1 MRNCATVLPI
11 KVFSI
16 YKSVFLLGY
25 SNGYWHVQKEASD
38 SRSRNQSWQT
48 ATSTDAVMITFQQ
61 TMLQMTSNFLQTQQ
75 KVMLAYLQGKSVHPS
90 QHAQW
95 LPMPLQKPDMPLQP
109 IQPAMDF
116 RLPGAVQLNLEE
128 IATTSAAQETVNPCA
143 SDPESDNTPS
153 FANTNVVCD
162 APAHPVRSTDEL
174 IAMFIELVSERT
186 GYPSEMLDPA
196 LDLESDLG
204 IDSIKRVEIFSNF
217 KRLLPDGMQEAL
229 EGDLEELGGLRTLEA
244 ISDWIRKLPI
254 ATQAEVTNYASD
266 GA

>member
-1 MRNCATVLPI
+1 M
-11 KVFSI
+11 
-16 YKSVFLLGY
+16 
-25 SNGYWHVQKEASD
+25 QKEASD
-38 SRSRNQSWQT
+38 SRIRNQSWQT

-95 LPMPLQKPDMPLQP
+95 LPMPFSKPDMPLQKPDMPLQP

-116 RLPGAVQLNLEE
+116 RLPGAVQVNLEE
-128 IATTSAAQETVNPCA
+128 TATASAAQETVNPGG
-143 SDPESDNTPS
+143 SDPENGNTPS
-153 FANTNVVCD
+153 FASTNVVCD

-254 ATQAEVTNYASD
+254 AAQAEVTNDASD

>member
-1 MRNCATVLPI
+1 M
-11 KVFSI
+11 
-16 YKSVFLLGY
+16 
-25 SNGYWHVQKEASD
+25 QKEASD
-38 SRSRNQSWQT
+38 SRIRNQSWQT

-95 LPMPLQKPDMPLQP
+95 LPMPLQQPAVPLQSNQAA
-109 IQPAMDF
+109 IVF
-116 RLPGAVQLNLEE
+116 RSPGAVQVQVEE
-128 IATTSAAQETVNPCA
+128 TATASAAQETATASAARETVNPGS
-143 SDPESDNTPS
+143 SDPENGNTPS
-153 FANTNVVCD
+153 FANTNVVSD
-162 APAHPVRSTDEL
+162 APAPRVRTTDEL

-186 GYPSEMLDPA
+186 GYPPEMLDPA

-217 KRLLPDGMQEAL
+217 KRALPEGMQEAL

-244 ISDWIRKLPI
+244 ISDWIRKLPM
-254 ATQAEVTNYASD
+254 AAQAEVTNYASD

>member
-1 MRNCATVLPI
+1 M
-11 KVFSI
+11 
-16 YKSVFLLGY
+16 
-25 SNGYWHVQKEASD
+25 QKEASD
-38 SRSRNQSWQT
+38 CRIRNQSWQT

-95 LPMPLQKPDMPLQP
+95 LSMPSPQPAVPLQKPDMPLHP
-109 IQPAMDF
+109 IQPAMEV
-116 RLPGAVQLNLEE
+116 RLPGAVQVNLEE
-128 IATTSAAQETVNPCA
+128 TATASAAQETVNVGS
-143 SDPESDNTPS
+143 SDPENGNTPS

-162 APAHPVRSTDEL
+162 APAHRVRTTDEL

-186 GYPSEMLDPA
+186 GYPPEMLDPA

-217 KRLLPDGMQEAL
+217 KRLLPEEMQEAL

-254 ATQAEVTNYASD
+254 AGQAEVTNYASD

>member
-1 MRNCATVLPI
+1 
-11 KVFSI
+11 
-16 YKSVFLLGY
+16 
-25 SNGYWHVQKEASD
+25 
-38 SRSRNQSWQT
+38 
-48 ATSTDAVMITFQQ
+48 MITFQQ

-95 LPMPLQKPDMPLQP
+95 LPMPLQQPSVPLQKPDMPLHP
-109 IQPAMDF
+109 IQPAMEF
-116 RLPGAVQLNLEE
+116 RLPGAVQANLEE
-128 IATTSAAQETVNPCA
+128 TATASVARETATASAARETVNPGS
-143 SDPESDNTPS
+143 SDPENGNTPS
-153 FANTNVVCD
+153 FANTNVVSD
-162 APAHPVRSTDEL
+162 APTPRVRTTDEL

-186 GYPSEMLDPA
+186 GYPPEMLDPA

-217 KRLLPDGMQEAL
+217 KRALPEGMQEAL

-244 ISDWIRKLPI
+244 ISDWIRKLPM
-254 ATQAEVTNYASD
+254 AAQAEVTNYASD

>member
-1 MRNCATVLPI
+1 MQLFCRLKFSAYIGCFSPW
-11 KVFSI
+11 VF
-16 YKSVFLLGY
+16 KPTK
-25 SNGYWHVQKEASD
+25 GYWHVQKEASD
-38 SRSRNQSWQT
+38 SRIGNQSWQT

-75 KVMLAYLQGKSVHPS
+75 KVMLAYLHGKSVHPS

-95 LPMPLQKPDMPLQP
+95 LPMSSQKPEMLLQP
-109 IQPAMDF
+109 IHPAMDF
-116 RLPGAVQLNLEE
+116 RLPGAVQVNLEE
-128 IATTSAAQETVNPCA
+128 TATASAENETVNLGSSA
-143 SDPESDNTPS
+143 PENGNTPS

-162 APAHPVRSTDEL
+162 APAHRVRTTDEL
-174 IAMFIELVSERT
+174 IGMFIELVSERT

-217 KRLLPDGMQEAL
+217 KRLLPEGMQEAL
-229 EGDLEELGGLRTLEA
+229 EGDLEELGGLQTLEA

-254 ATQAEVTNYASD
+254 AAQAEVTNYASD